1 MSLNEKVGKLNLY
14 FPVESKSVV
23 NFRRM
28 VLETLYDAEKTEI
41 FPSLAGGFL
50 TFSPT
55 WNSMIKTLSIGRMDN
70 FKKFFRNGNSC
81 ANAYF
86 SR

>member
-1 MSLNEKVGKLNLY
+1 M
-14 FPVESKSVV
+14 FP
-23 NFRRM
+23 
-28 VLETLYDAEKTEI
+28 
-41 FPSLAGGFL
+41 LAIL

-55 WNSMIKTLSIGRMDN
+55 WNSMIKRLSIGRMDN
-70 FKKFFRNGNSC
+70 FKTFFMNGNSC